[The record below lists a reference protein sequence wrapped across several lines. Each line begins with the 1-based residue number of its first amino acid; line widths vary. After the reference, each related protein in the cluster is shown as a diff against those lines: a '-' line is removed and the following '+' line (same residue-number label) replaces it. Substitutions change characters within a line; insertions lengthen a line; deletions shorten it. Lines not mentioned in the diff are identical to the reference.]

1 MDKQGLLNVTTVKVK
16 DRWLGNALS
25 LNDQGMQHD
34 PGVSNGKAVQTIIP
48 NNADFQTE
56 DLDTY
61 DSDCDDIS
69 NAQAVL
75 MANISNFGSNVISE
89 LQTSHPYTD
98 QSATSLVKIEAPREL
113 PKTRSCL
120 KLKRKKLENERLL
133 EHIFCQDVVNIVM
146 HADIKSDNVLPVQ
159 NTFLDDNIALDVLKM
174 ENDHSMELLVSQDLV
189 HTTVNSLAV
198 INDYKCM
205 ERSYIEEYERNLKLA
220 AELLQMSELLKTCSR
235 LKQQCMSLELKL
247 QHNKRNFQNDKP
259 CENQDA
265 PIFREFFIINELKAQ
280 LQAKDTIISNLKKHM
295 QELKGKSI
303 VDCRKTV
310 NKPKL
315 IAPVVYKLDLEPLS
329 SNLKNNREAH
339 VDYIRITK

>member
-189 HTTVNSLAV
+189 HTTVNSLAA
-198 INDYKCM
+198 INDYKSM

-235 LKQQCMSLELKL
+235 LKQQPALHEMTSEQHSSGLSLHQLTLGYISSGLVQNSISPTPYVPPSKKDYEIM
-247 QHNKRNFQNDKP
+247 FQPLFDEYFSPSPRTVSPDSVVVVASRAVDLAGSPSSTNID
-259 CENQDA
+259 QDVPSA
-265 PIFREFFIINELKAQ
+265 SASPTN
-280 LQAKDTIISNLKKHM
+280 
-295 QELKGKSI
+295 
-303 VDCRKTV
+303 
-310 NKPKL
+310 
-315 IAPVVYKLDLEPLS
+315 
-329 SNLKNNREAH
+329 
-339 VDYIRITK
+339 